1 MMKYFLGLN
10 DLKSS
15 WDQVF
20 SAFWQR
26 YPNPY
31 SKHVLTEDVIH
42 REVTPDK
49 VISRRLLTKTGIVP
63 RWAERLFP
71 THVAHSAFVLE
82 DSVVD
87 LKHKT
92 LTTFTWNI
100 NHARL
105 MVVREWCEYRIHP
118 ENKNWT
124 QIKRE
129 AWISSNLYGFSLA
142 IQECGLA
149 SFKSSIT
156 KTMKGFEYILTRM
169 QGEAPTKTLRET
181 AKEATEKAKETALA
195 AKEKAKDLASKTG
208 PQKKPHYV

>member
-1 MMKYFLGLN
+1 MVKYFLGLN

-20 SAFWQR
+20 AAFWQR

-71 THVAHSAFVLE
+71 TNVAHSAFILE

-87 LKHKT
+87 LKHKI

-100 NHARL
+100 NHSRL
-105 MVVREWCEYRIHP
+105 M
-118 ENKNWT
+118 
-124 QIKRE
+124 
-129 AWISSNLYGFSLA
+129 
-142 IQECGLA
+142 ECGLA
-149 SFKSSIT
+149 SFKSSIN
-156 KTMKGFEYILTRM
+156 KTMKGFEYVLAGM
-169 QGEAPTKTLRET
+169 QGETPTKTLRET
-181 AKEATEKAKETALA
+181 AKETALA
-195 AKEKAKDLASKTG
+195 AKEKAKDLASKAG
-208 PQKKPHYV
+208 PQKKQHYV

>member
-1 MMKYFLGLN
+1 MVKYFLGLN

-20 SAFWQR
+20 AAFWQR

-71 THVAHSAFVLE
+71 TNVAHSAFVLE

-100 NHARL
+100 NHSRL
-105 MVVREWCEYRIHP
+105 MVVREWCVYRIHP
-118 ENKNWT
+118 ENKTWT

-149 SFKSSIT
+149 SFKSSIN
-156 KTMKGFEYILTRM
+156 KTMKGFEYVLAGM
-169 QGEAPTKTLRET
+169 QGETPMKTLRET
-181 AKEATEKAKETALA
+181 AKETALA
-195 AKEKAKDLASKTG
+195 AKEKAKDLASKAG
-208 PQKKPHYV
+208 PQKKQHYV